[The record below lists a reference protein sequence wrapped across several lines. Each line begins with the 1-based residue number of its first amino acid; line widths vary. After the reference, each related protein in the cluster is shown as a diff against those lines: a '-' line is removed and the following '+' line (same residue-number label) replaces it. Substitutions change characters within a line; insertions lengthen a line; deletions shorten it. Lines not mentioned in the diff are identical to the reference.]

1 MSGDDLRLLRFVDVL
16 QVRYLVNAGIE
27 QLFETCGQ

>member
-1 MSGDDLRLLRFVDVL
+1 MSGDDLRLLPLVDVL
-16 QVRYLVNAGIE
+16 QVRYLVNIGIK